1 MSELSTRPA
10 LISKVIPDSIAAEVG
25 FDAGDAL
32 IAINGQKPRDL
43 IDYQFLCADE
53 FLELEVLD
61 TKGKTH
67 KLEIEKDYDE
77 DLGLEFATA
86 LFDGLIQCNNRC
98 PFCFIDQQPPGKR
111 ETLYLKDDD
120 YRLSF
125 LYGSY
130 LTLTNLSQK
139 EWDRIEQMRLSPLY
153 VSVHATEP
161 EVRIRL
167 LKNLRAGQILEQVK
181 WFQERRLQVHAQVV
195 VCPGIN
201 DGEHLE
207 RTLLDLAKFHT
218 GNIPAVASV
227 AVVPVGLTR
236 FRPAEDELIPV
247 TPEKA
252 REVIAQVQKI
262 QAVLSQGKGDKKKKK
277 NHPKSTPPSPPLPRG
292 GEELNNSLVRGGED
306 LDTALVRRG
315 NSKSGCIWLADE
327 WFLIAGWDLPQAT
340 DYADYPQIGNGV
352 GSIRQFIQQ
361 FETAFAKLRSPQV
374 NPPRKLI
381 WVVGNAVEK
390 AFEPI
395 AHQLNQIPGLEIK
408 MVALSSRYWGQ
419 NITVTG
425 LLTGQDLLEA
435 LQGLDL
441 GDGILL
447 PSVMLK
453 QGEPRFL
460 DDMMLFELASVLTT
474 EIFPVSGVEEL
485 ISVAIGLATVD
496 S

>member
-10 LISKVIPDSIAAEVG
+10 LISKVIPDSIAAEMG
-25 FDAGDAL
+25 FDSGDA
-32 IAINGQKPRDL
+32 IVAVNGEKPRDL

-53 FLELEVLD
+53 FIELEVLD
-61 TKGKTH
+61 SKGKTH
-67 KLEIEKDYDE
+67 KLEIEKEYDE
-77 DLGLEFATA
+77 DLGLEFETA

-167 LKNLRAGQILEQVK
+167 LKNLRAGKILEQIK
-181 WFQERRLQVHAQVV
+181 WFKERRLQIHAQVV

-236 FRPAEDELIPV
+236 FRPAEDELIAV

-262 QAVLSQGKGDKKKKK
+262 QAVLS
-277 NHPKSTPPSPPLPRG
+277 
-292 GEELNNSLVRGGED
+292 EEYV
-306 LDTALVRRG
+306 
-315 NSKSGCIWLADE
+315 I
-327 WFLIAGWDLPQAT
+327 I
-340 DYADYPQIGNGV
+340 
-352 GSIRQFIQQ
+352 
-361 FETAFAKLRSPQV
+361 
-374 NPPRKLI
+374 
-381 WVVGNAVEK
+381 
-390 AFEPI
+390 
-395 AHQLNQIPGLEIK
+395 
-408 MVALSSRYWGQ
+408 
-419 NITVTG
+419 
-425 LLTGQDLLEA
+425 
-435 LQGLDL
+435 
-441 GDGILL
+441 
-447 PSVMLK
+447 
-453 QGEPRFL
+453 
-460 DDMMLFELASVLTT
+460 
-474 EIFPVSGVEEL
+474 
-485 ISVAIGLATVD
+485 
-496 S
+496 

>member
-10 LISKVIPDSIAAEVG
+10 LITKVIPDSIGAEIG
-25 FDAGDAL
+25 FEAGDSIVAV
-32 IAINGQKPRDL
+32 NGQKPRDL

-77 DLGLEFATA
+77 DLGVEFESA

-130 LTLTNLSQK
+130 LTLTNLTQK

-167 LKNLRAGQILEQVK
+167 LKNLRAGKIIEQIK
-181 WFQERRLQVHAQVV
+181 WFQERRLQIHAQVV

-236 FRPAEDELIPV
+236 FRPAEDELIAV
-247 TPEKA
+247 TAEKA
-252 REVIAQVQKI
+252 REVIEQVQKI
-262 QAVLSQGKGDKKKKK
+262 QVLLSKGKGGSKAKKQKA
-277 NHPKSTPPSPPLPRG
+277 KSR
-292 GEELNNSLVRGGED
+292 
-306 LDTALVRRG
+306 
-315 NSKSGCIWLADE
+315 CIWLADE
-327 WFLIAGWDLPQAT
+327 WFLIAGLDLPSAE
-340 DYADYPQIGNGV
+340 DYEDYPQIGNGV

-361 FETAFAKLRSPQV
+361 FETAFEKLQPMQV
-374 NPPRKLI
+374 EPERKLV

-395 AHQLNQIPGLEIK
+395 VQQLNQIPGLSVN
-408 MVALSSRYWGQ
+408 MAALCSRYWGQ
-419 NITVTG
+419 SITVTG

-435 LQGLDL
+435 LQGRDL
-441 GDGILL
+441 GNGILL

-460 DDMMLFELASVLTT
+460 DDMTVEQLASLLKTR
-474 EIFPVSGVEEL
+474 ILPVSGVEEL
-485 ISVAIGLATVD
+485 ISAAIGRATPEVEL
-496 S
+496 

>member
-1 MSELSTRPA
+1 MSELSTSPA
-10 LISKVIPDSIAAEVG
+10 LITKVIPDSIAAEIG
-25 FDAGDAL
+25 FEAGDS
-32 IAINGQKPRDL
+32 IVAINGQKPRDL

-67 KLEIEKDYDE
+67 KLEIEKESDE
-77 DLGLEFATA
+77 DLGLEFETA

-167 LKNLRAGQILEQVK
+167 LKNLRAGKILEQIK
-181 WFQERRLQVHAQVV
+181 WFQERRLQIHAQVV

-201 DGEHLE
+201 DGKHLE
-207 RTLLDLAKFHT
+207 HTLLDLAKFHT

-236 FRPAEDELIPV
+236 FRPAEDELIAV

-262 QAVLSQGKGDKKKKK
+262 QVLLTGKPAGEKKRKKQ
-277 NHPKSTPPSPPLPRG
+277 
-292 GEELNNSLVRGGED
+292 
-306 LDTALVRRG
+306 
-315 NSKSGCIWLADE
+315 NSKSRCIWLADE
-327 WFLIAGWDLPQAT
+327 WFLIAGLDLPIAS
-340 DYADYPQIGNGV
+340 DYEDYPQIGNGV

-361 FETAFAKLRSPQV
+361 FETAFAKLQPTQI
-374 NPPRKLI
+374 NPPKKLI

-395 AHQLNQIPGLEIK
+395 AHKLNQIPGLEVK

-460 DDMMLFELASVLTT
+460 DDMTLFELASLLKT

-485 ISVAIGLATVD
+485 ISVAIGLVNAEVRSTNHQTK
-496 S
+496 

>member
-10 LISKVIPDSIAAEVG
+10 LITKVIPDSIGAEIG
-25 FDAGDAL
+25 FEPGDSIVAV
-32 IAINGQKPRDL
+32 NGQKPRDL
-43 IDYQFLCADE
+43 IDYQFLCSDE

-61 TKGKTH
+61 SKGKTH
-67 KLEIEKDYDE
+67 KLEIEKEYDE
-77 DLGLEFATA
+77 DLGVEFETA

-130 LTLTNLSQK
+130 LTLTNLTQK
-139 EWDRIEQMRLSPLY
+139 EWERIEQMRLSPLY

-167 LKNLRAGQILEQVK
+167 LKNLRAGQILEQIK
-181 WFQERRLQVHAQVV
+181 WFQERRLQIHAQVV

-236 FRPAEDELIPV
+236 FRPAEDELSAV
-247 TPEKA
+247 TAEKA
-252 REVIAQVQKI
+252 REVIEQVQKI
-262 QAVLSQGKGDKKKKK
+262 QVLLSKRKGGQKAKKQ
-277 NHPKSTPPSPPLPRG
+277 NAKSR
-292 GEELNNSLVRGGED
+292 
-306 LDTALVRRG
+306 
-315 NSKSGCIWLADE
+315 CIWLADE
-327 WFLIAGWDLPQAT
+327 WFLIAGLDLPSAA
-340 DYADYPQIGNGV
+340 DYEDYPQIGNGV

-361 FETAFAKLRSPQV
+361 FETAFEKLQPMQV
-374 NPPRKLI
+374 EPPRKLV

-395 AHQLNQIPGLEIK
+395 VQQLNQIPGLSVN
-408 MVALSSRYWGQ
+408 MAALCSHYWGQ
-419 NITVTG
+419 TITVTG

-435 LQGLDL
+435 LQGRDL

-460 DDMMLFELASVLTT
+460 DDMTLEQLASSLKTR
-474 EIFPVSGVEEL
+474 ILPVSGVEEL
-485 ISVAIGLATVD
+485 ISAAIGLATAEVEL
-496 S
+496 

>member
-1 MSELSTRPA
+1 MRESSIEPA
-10 LISKVIPDSIAAEVG
+10 LITKIVPDSIAAEIG
-25 FDAGDAL
+25 FEPGDSIVAV
-32 IAINGQKPRDL
+32 NGQKPRDL

-61 TKGKTH
+61 AKGKTH
-67 KLEIEKDYDE
+67 KLEIEKEYDE
-77 DLGLEFATA
+77 DLGVEFETA

-130 LTLTNLSQK
+130 LTLTNLTQK

-167 LKNLRAGQILEQVK
+167 LKNLRAGKILEQIK
-181 WFQERRLQVHAQVV
+181 WFQERRLQIHAQVV

-236 FRPAEDELIPV
+236 FRPAEDELIAV
-247 TPEKA
+247 TAEKA
-252 REVIAQVQKI
+252 REVIEQVQKI
-262 QAVLSQGKGDKKKKK
+262 QVLLSKGKGGPKAKKQK
-277 NHPKSTPPSPPLPRG
+277 
-292 GEELNNSLVRGGED
+292 
-306 LDTALVRRG
+306 
-315 NSKSGCIWLADE
+315 SKSRCIWLADE
-327 WFLIAGWDLPQAT
+327 WFLIAGLDLPSAG
-340 DYADYPQIGNGV
+340 DYEDYPQIGNGV

-361 FETAFAKLRSPQV
+361 FETAFEKLQPMQV
-374 NPPRKLI
+374 EPDRKLV

-395 AHQLNQIPGLEIK
+395 VQQLNQIPGLSVN
-408 MVALSSRYWGQ
+408 MAALCSRYWGQ
-419 NITVTG
+419 SITVTG

-435 LQGLDL
+435 LQGQDL
-441 GDGILL
+441 GNGILL

-460 DDMMLFELASVLTT
+460 DDMTVEQLASLLKTR
-474 EIFPVSGVEEL
+474 ILPVSGVEEL
-485 ISVAIGLATVD
+485 ISAAIGLATAEVKL
-496 S
+496 

>member
-10 LISKVIPDSIAAEVG
+10 LITKVIPDSIAAEIG
-25 FDAGDAL
+25 FDAGDSI

-53 FLELEVLD
+53 FIELEVLD
-61 TKGKTH
+61 SKGKTH
-67 KLEIEKDYDE
+67 KLEIEKEYDE
-77 DLGLEFATA
+77 DLGLEFETA

-130 LTLTNLSQK
+130 LTLTNLTQK

-167 LKNLRAGQILEQVK
+167 LKNLRAGKILEQIK
-181 WFQERRLQVHAQVV
+181 WFQERRLQIHAQVV

-236 FRPAEDELIPV
+236 FRPAEDELSAV

-252 REVIAQVQKI
+252 QEVIAQVQRI
-262 QAVLSQGKGDKKKKK
+262 QAVLSQGKGDKKRKK
-277 NHPKSTPPSPPLPRG
+277 NHLKSTPPSPPL
-292 GEELNNSLVRGGED
+292 VRGGD
-306 LDTALVRRG
+306 
-315 NSKSGCIWLADE
+315 SKSRCIWLADE
-327 WFLIAGWDLPQAT
+327 WFLIAGLDLPIAS
-340 DYADYPQIGNGV
+340 DYQDYPQIGNGV

-361 FETAFAKLRSPQV
+361 FETAFAKLQPQPV
-374 NPPRKLI
+374 NPQRKLI

-395 AHQLNQIPGLEIK
+395 ADQLNQIPGLEVK

-425 LLTGQDLLEA
+425 LLTGQDLLQA

-460 DDMMLFELASVLTT
+460 DDMTLFELASVLKT

-485 ISVAIGLATVD
+485 ISMAIGLVNAEVR

>member
-1 MSELSTRPA
+1 MSDLSIRPA
-10 LISKVIPDSIAAEVG
+10 LITKVIPDSIGAEIG
-25 FDAGDAL
+25 FEAGDS
-32 IAINGQKPRDL
+32 IVAINGQKPRDL

-77 DLGLEFATA
+77 DLGVEFETA

-130 LTLTNLSQK
+130 LTLTNLTQK
-139 EWDRIEQMRLSPLY
+139 EWERIEQMRLSPLY

-167 LKNLRAGQILEQVK
+167 LKNLRAGKIIEQIK
-181 WFQERRLQVHAQVV
+181 WFQERRLQIHAQVV

-236 FRPAEDELIPV
+236 FRPAEDELIAV
-247 TPEKA
+247 TAEKA
-252 REVIAQVQKI
+252 REVIEQVQKI
-262 QAVLSQGKGDKKKKK
+262 QELLSKEKGGPKAKKQK
-277 NHPKSTPPSPPLPRG
+277 
-292 GEELNNSLVRGGED
+292 
-306 LDTALVRRG
+306 
-315 NSKSGCIWLADE
+315 SKSRCIWLADE
-327 WFLIAGWDLPQAT
+327 WFLIAGLDLPSAG
-340 DYADYPQIGNGV
+340 DYEDYPQIGNGV

-361 FETAFAKLRSPQV
+361 FETAFEKLQPMQV
-374 NPPRKLI
+374 EPERKLV

-395 AHQLNQIPGLEIK
+395 VQQLNQIPGLSVN
-408 MVALSSRYWGQ
+408 MAALCSRYWGQ
-419 NITVTG
+419 SITVTG

-435 LQGLDL
+435 LQGRDL
-441 GDGILL
+441 GNGILL

-460 DDMMLFELASVLTT
+460 DDMTVEQLASLLKTR
-474 EIFPVSGVEEL
+474 ILPVSGVEEL
-485 ISVAIGLATVD
+485 ISAAIGRATAEVEL
-496 S
+496 